1 MNKTI
6 TGLLAFRNADS
17 LIFSIIGF
25 ILILIYTRHSGIG
38 ISPDSI
44 MYASA
49 ARNMNSHGT
58 LLDYNLKSF
67 VDFPVFYPLFL
78 GVISFLSQTDA
89 VAAGPY
95 INGLL
100 FACLIFCCGCAIG
113 SFKENNRLYKII
125 ILFFITLSP
134 SLFDVY
140 GMLWSETLF
149 VLLSVLFILLFRRY
163 VLLRSVSSLLLC
175 AIIAAV
181 GFITRY
187 AGITFVATGCM
198 LLFFDRSLLWRKK
211 IVHLFLFG
219 ICSISLL
226 LMNLIRN
233 AMISDS
239 LTGPREA
246 GTTGLSDNI
255 YYYGKVICWWL
266 SVPDHAKLFVCG
278 LAIFIFLV
286 VCVLFTKHIWSAK
299 AYLSTEN
306 YFAAFFIVYT
316 VFIIGVSTLSRFEQ
330 INNRFIAPL
339 FIPLL
344 LTLTYRVPAYLV
356 RLSGSRKRITLVA
369 VSAVILIFQFSQIQ
383 KVYAMYQ
390 EARDYGIAG
399 YTDDSWRNSP
409 TAEFLRKHKN
419 AFKPGYMLYSN
430 AAEAAYFNGNIYT
443 TSLPHWVEPKEIEKL
458 FRKKQLYLI
467 WFREINDP
475 DLINLELLHQRASV
489 TKQYSFKD
497 GDIYLIKPNTKP
509 LP

>member
-6 TGLLAFRNADS
+6 TGLLAFRNMDS

-25 ILILIYTRHSGIG
+25 VLILIYTRHSGVG

-44 MYASA
+44 MYVSA
-49 ARNMNSHGT
+49 ARNMNSHGA
-58 LLDYNLKSF
+58 LLDYNLRSF

-78 GVISFLSQTDA
+78 GVISFVSQIDP

-113 SFKENNRLYKII
+113 SFKDSNRLYKII
-125 ILFFITLSP
+125 VLFFIALSP

-140 GMLWSETLF
+140 SMLWSETLF
-149 VLLSVLFILLFRRY
+149 ILLSVLFVLTFRRY
-163 VLLRSVSSLLLC
+163 ILLRSVSSLLLC
-175 AIIAAV
+175 AMIAAIA
-181 GFITRY
+181 FITRY
-187 AGITFVATGCM
+187 AGITFVATGLM
-198 LLFFDRSLLWRKK
+198 LLLFDRTLLWRKK
-211 IVHLFLFG
+211 MVHLFLFG
-219 ICSISLL
+219 SCSISLL
-226 LMNLIRN
+226 LMNLVRN
-233 AMISDS
+233 TLISDS

-266 SVPDHAKLFVCG
+266 SVPDHAKVFVCG
-278 LAIFIFLV
+278 LSIFIFLV
-286 VCVLFTKHIWSAK
+286 VCVLFTKHIWSVK

-344 LTLTYRVPAYLV
+344 VTLTYRVPGYLV
-356 RLSGSRKRITLVA
+356 RLSGSSKRIALIT
-369 VSAVILIFQFSQIQ
+369 VSAVILIFQFSQIK
-383 KVYAMYQ
+383 KVYGMYQ

-409 TAEFLRKHKN
+409 TAEFLRKHN
-419 AFKPGYMLYSN
+419 SAFKPGYVLYSN
-430 AAEAAYFNGNIYT
+430 AAEATYFNGNTHT
-443 TSLPHWVEPKEIEKL
+443 TSLPHWVDPNDIEKL
-458 FRKKQLYLI
+458 FKEKHLYLI
-467 WFREINDP
+467 WFREINDT
-475 DLINLELLHQRASV
+475 DQISMALLHQRAAV

-497 GDIYLIKPNTKP
+497 GDIYLIEPNSKQ